1 MTRYRPPQPPSSSY
15 ITPEGRRRLEEELNW
30 LWRVKRPQVTQA
42 VSEAAALGD
51 RSENAEYIYGKKQL
65 REIDRRVRFLRKRLD
80 VLKVV
85 DRRPDDPTRI
95 FFGAWVRLEDEDG
108 VEHVY
113 RIVGPDE
120 FDPSRGWISMDSPMA
135 RALMRKTVD
144 DEVSVARPGGTAQY
158 VVLEV
163 SYDPIEPPAGRE
175 DTAKS

>member
-15 ITPEGRRRLEEELNW
+15 ITPEGRRRLEEELNY
-30 LWRVKRPQVTQA
+30 LWRVKRPQVTQSVA
-42 VSEAAALGD
+42 EAAALGD

-65 REIDRRVRFLRKRLD
+65 REIDRRVRYLRKRLD

-95 FFGAWVRLEDEDG
+95 FFGAWVRLEDENG
-108 VEHVY
+108 NEHVY

-120 FDPSRGWISMDSPMA
+120 FDPASGWISMDSPMA

-144 DEVSVARPGGTAQY
+144 DEVRVERPGGAASF

-163 SYDPIEPPAGRE
+163 AYDPIEPG
-175 DTAKS
+175 TNG